1 MLLAVY
7 APAALL
13 AFGQGLLLTTLPLY
27 AATFDVSY
35 GLISLAV
42 AAAALGTLVTD
53 VPAGALVGR
62 LGLRPTMI
70 GGTLLVAVSTF
81 ALAAGQP
88 FSLLIA
94 ARIAAGIGTAL
105 WGLSRHSFIATAI
118 PVSERGRAI
127 SVVGGVLATWF
138 GFRASFFAS
147 GMMAV
152 IALVLSI
159 RYIKPAPRATA
170 TTGVRG
176 RWQVVGVVLRR
187 NWRDLAAAGVAQT
200 LAQMIRA
207 GRLLIIPLYGADV
220 LGLDAAA
227 VGLIMTASALVD
239 VSMFVPAGLLMDR
252 FGRKTAAVPSFAVM
266 AVGVAMIPA
275 ASSFATLM
283 AAAIVIGLGNGLGSG
298 TMMTL
303 GADLAPTSAT
313 GEFLGLWRLIGDAGA
328 FLGPVSVGIIAES
341 AGLRG
346 SAAVLAVV
354 GVAAALTLALLVQET
369 RRVLAVGP
377 PGRPN
382 TQRVP
387 GGERGSAPGLGAEGR
402 VSSPPR
408 IGGPGG
414 PNKEGR

>member
-1 MLLAVY
+1 VENEARTGQLESRVAFALAVY

-27 AATFDVSY
+27 AATFGVSY

-42 AAAALGTLVTD
+42 AATALGTLATD

-70 GGTLLVAVSTF
+70 VGTSLVAVSTLF
-81 ALAAGQP
+81 LAAPQP

-105 WGLSRHSFIATAI
+105 WSLSRHAFIATAV
-118 PVSERGRAI
+118 PLAERGRAI
-127 SVVGGVLATWF
+127 SVFGGINRIGTFAGPVAGGLLATWF
-138 GFRASFFAS
+138 GFRASFLAS
-147 GMMAV
+147 GLMALL
-152 IALVLSI
+152 ALLLAL
-159 RYIKPAPRATA
+159 RYVKPTPRAA
-170 TTGVRG
+170 TTTGGRG
-176 RWQVVGVVLRR
+176 RWRVVGRVLRR

-207 GRLLIIPLYGADV
+207 GRLFIVPLYGKEV
-220 LGLDAAA
+220 VGLTVAQ
-227 VGLIMTASALVD
+227 VGLIMTVSALVD

-266 AVGVAMIPA
+266 AIGVAMIPA
-275 ASSFATLM
+275 AHSFATLL
-283 AAAIVIGLGNGLGSG
+283 AAAVVIGLGNGLGSG

-303 GADLAPTSAT
+303 GADLAPEGAT

-328 FLGPVSVGIIAES
+328 FLGPVSVGIIAGV

-346 SAAVLAVV
+346 SAVVLAIV

-369 RRVLAVGP
+369 RRVAL
-377 PGRPN
+377 
-382 TQRVP
+382 T
-387 GGERGSAPGLGAEGR
+387 
-402 VSSPPR
+402 SSPPR
-408 IGGPGG
+408 IGGQGG
-414 PNKEGR
+414 PNR